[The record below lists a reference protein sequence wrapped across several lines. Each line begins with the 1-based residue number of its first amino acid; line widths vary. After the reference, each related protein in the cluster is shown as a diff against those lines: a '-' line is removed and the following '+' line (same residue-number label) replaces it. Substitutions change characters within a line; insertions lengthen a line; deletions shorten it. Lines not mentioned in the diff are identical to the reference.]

1 MVMNLAR
8 LLMEPS
14 GSTRQY
20 QLDNRISLVE
30 DVEEQKVSGRVKL
43 LRTNKSI
50 WISAEL
56 TSAVD
61 SECGRCL
68 TEFCQPIIMW
78 IEEEA
83 LPVLDPVTG
92 IRIHPSE
99 FGSEHLYIDEK
110 HNLDLSETLREYA
123 SMVVPMNPVCRPD
136 CAGLCHKCGANLNES
151 TCVCDKVS
159 LDPRWGA
166 LLEATATVSDRGR

>member
-1 MVMNLAR
+1 MVFNVAR
-8 LLMEPS
+8 LLMESS

-20 QLDNRISLVE
+20 QLDERISLVE
-30 DVEEQKVSGRVKL
+30 DAEEQKVSGRVKL
-43 LRTNKSI
+43 LRTTKSI

-61 SECGRCL
+61 SECWRCL
-68 TEFCQPIIMW
+68 TEFCQPIKTG

-83 LPVLDPVTG
+83 LPVLNPVTG

-99 FGSEHLYIDEK
+99 FGCEYLYIDDK

-123 SMVVPMNPVCRPD
+123 SMAVPMNPVCRPD
-136 CAGLCHKCGANLNES
+136 CAGLCHKCGANLNQLS
-151 TCVCDKVS
+151 CVCEKVS

-166 LLEATATVSDRGR
+166 LLEATATVPDLGR